1 MTTVPRRLGKYELR
15 QQVGRGNVGE
25 VWKAYDLQLRR
36 EVAVKIIHTDLQS
49 DPHFLSHF
57 TQEGQG
63 VTALH
68 HTNIVQV
75 HDIAV
80 SHPPQQGS
88 GGMETS
94 AYIVTEYIE
103 GQTLTNYIN
112 TTVRK
117 GTFPSPTEIVYL
129 FTSLGVAIDYAH
141 QKGVIHGNIK
151 PNNILLDTHNTAQFE
166 AGEPVLTDFAF
177 DKLIG
182 SVGGI
187 ASPFY
192 MSPEQAKGQTA
203 NNRSDIYSLG
213 VILYELCTG
222 VQPFR
227 DSSSVAVMMQHINT
241 LPTPPSLINSNIP
254 AALSEVILRAMA
266 KDTAT
271 RFQLASLLATAIA
284 DAYSLQTT
292 LSPVQRAAL
301 AAQEDNYRTSNRQVE
316 HNSIL
321 GVSQPIPKLPP
332 RIYSQPLPA
341 ISQPLSTASG
351 KQPVVKPAAHMP
363 QTPHTPQAPYTPQK
377 QITTGK
383 LPIPSLPTPDAHEIA
398 TTQPTLLIP
407 TNQAAATT
415 RPIERTT
422 RPQQVLPL
430 RTAPPSFPSPLQQ
443 PLPSGQSSSRSKVKP
458 ISMLIAALLLLL
470 LLIGGGIGV
479 LLTMRSNSTGTI
491 VGHAFFQDDA
501 LGHDDQL
508 HLDLQNVPAPAAG
521 TKYVAWLQENAHTFL
536 PLGTL
541 TVNNGTVSF
550 LYSGNAQH
558 TNLLASLQRLA
569 ITSESGNISATGPKG
584 PTLYEAYFDTTT
596 SHYIKNILYMTPSL
610 PPNQGV
616 VTEVINALKSMDDKA
631 ASITDIL
638 QNTHEYPLATRQAT
652 RIIEIIDGTQF
663 ALSSSDQPANVLSML
678 DVPVGLLSSPTQ
690 QGYLDALSSQLDQF
704 QRAVGNNP
712 TQLQHIE
719 HVRNAVIDLKDWV
732 QKMRLYDVQILKAV
746 RLDDPAL
753 ISVALQ
759 LKQVAADSYT
769 GRTIPPN
776 AGPQP
781 IQGSAGAYQAYIEC
795 QYMATLDIKQVS

>member
-15 QQVGRGNVGE
+15 QLVGRGNVGE

-57 TQEGQG
+57 AQEGQG

-103 GQTLTNYIN
+103 GQTLTDYISS
-112 TTVRK
+112 TARK
-117 GTFPSPTEIVYL
+117 GLFPLPTEIVYL

-151 PNNILLDTHNTAQFE
+151 PSNVLLDTRNTAQFE
-166 AGEPVLTDFAF
+166 AGEPVLTDFAL
-177 DKLIG
+177 DRLIG
-182 SVGGI
+182 NAAGI

-192 MSPEQAKGQTA
+192 ISPEQAKGQAA

-227 DSSSVAVMMQHINT
+227 DSSSVAVMMQHINR
-241 LPTPPSLINSNIP
+241 LPTPPSLINPNIP
-254 AALSEVILRAMA
+254 PALSEVILRAMA

-301 AAQEDNYRTSNRQVE
+301 VEQEDNYRNSGQAA
-316 HNSIL
+316 HGSIL
-321 GVSQPIPKLPP
+321 GVSQPLPKLPP
-332 RIYSQPLPA
+332 RVPSTSQPLPA
-341 ISQPLSTASG
+341 ISQPLPTVSE
-351 KQPVVKPAAHMP
+351 KQPVVKPAAQVPLMP
-363 QTPHTPQAPYTPQK
+363 QTPQAPQAPQK
-377 QITTGK
+377 SGK
-383 LPIPSLPTPDAHEIA
+383 LPIPSLPTPATHEIA
-398 TTQPTLLIP
+398 NTQPTLSIP
-407 TNQAAATT
+407 TSQAPVTT
-415 RPIERTT
+415 KPLERTT
-422 RPQQVLPL
+422 RPQQIPL
-430 RTAPPSFPSPLQQ
+430 RRTAPPPLPLQLQQ
-443 PLPSGQSSSRSKVKP
+443 PLPPQQSSRTKDRR
-458 ISMLIAALLLLL
+458 IYMLIAALLLLF
-470 LLIGGGIGV
+470 LIVGGGIGV
-479 LLTMRSNSTGTI
+479 LLSTRSSSTGAI

-501 LGHDDQL
+501 LGYDDQL
-508 HLDLQNVPAPAAG
+508 RLDLQNVPPPATG
-521 TKYVAWLQENAHTFL
+521 QKYVAWIQENAHTFL

-541 TVNNGTVSF
+541 TAHNGTVSF
-550 LYSGNAQH
+550 LYPGTAQH

-569 ITSESGNISATGPKG
+569 ITSESSNVSATAPKG
-584 PTLYEAYFDTTT
+584 PTLYEAYFDTATL
-596 SHYIKNILYMTPSL
+596 HYIKNILYMTPGL

-631 ASITDIL
+631 VSITDVL

-652 RIIEIIDGTQF
+652 RIIEIIDGTQS
-663 ALSSSDQPANVLSML
+663 AVSSGEQPANVLSML

-690 QGYLDALSSQLDQF
+690 QGYLDTLSSQLDKF
-704 QRAVGNNP
+704 QQAVGNNP

-732 QKMRLYDVQILKAV
+732 QKMRIYDVQLLKAAS
-746 RLDDPAL
+746 LDDPAL

-769 GRTIPPN
+769 GRTIPPS
-776 AGPQP
+776 ADPQP
-781 IQGSAGAYQAYIEC
+781 IQGSAGAYQAYVEC